1 MYGLLR
7 LALNL
12 KDYFGLAFH
21 RQVFVEG
28 VAMSGA
34 KPTRRLPS
42 NSENSQPRR
51 YRVGKRIA
59 RQTLRNRKKR
69 NK

>member
-21 RQVFVEG
+21 RQVFGEG

-42 NSENSQPRR
+42 NSENSQSRR
-51 YRVGKRIA
+51 YRVGKKIA
-59 RQTLRNRKKR
+59 RQILHNRK